1 MIKKQKKKGVD
12 DTKNKDLGY
21 KGFIENET
29 YKSNVELLKSY
40 NIEVV
45 ERDKYIFFKQDD
57 IELLC
62 CALRCGNRGYDIE
75 FIDTDNK
82 LKRVDLLSCNSDC
95 FYYLTIKTLLNNH
108 KISKLRENY
117 MLLEGTDMIIG
128 FVDTLKKW
136 FIQSDEAIT
145 TGYTDIVYLENKD
158 KQVNFMGVDI
168 V

>member
-1 MIKKQKKKGVD
+1 
-12 DTKNKDLGY
+12 
-21 KGFIENET
+21 
-29 YKSNVELLKSY
+29 
-40 NIEVV
+40 
-45 ERDKYIFFKQDD
+45 
-57 IELLC
+57 
-62 CALRCGNRGYDIE
+62 
-75 FIDTDNK
+75 
-82 LKRVDLLSCNSDC
+82 
-95 FYYLTIKTLLNNH
+95 
-108 KISKLRENY
+108 